1 MREPKK
7 NVSIG
12 GRILQNVYLSVARTA
27 EDLNTKNEGKKYYEL
42 RRHVLQ
48 DGIKEEYVSVDYPIT
63 PEYVKSF
70 GDSADYKKDIAG
82 AVVESAQNARVNLG
96 DVSALQDVLSNDSES
111 ARKLRNDIKQAILN
125 IEKAQ
130 KAQKQSEVKK
140 EGENV

>member
-1 MREPKK
+1 MSDSKK
-7 NVSIG
+7 NATFA

-27 EDLNTKNEGKKYYEL
+27 EDLNTKNESGKYYEL
-42 RRHVLQ
+42 RRELVQ
-48 DGIKEEYVSVDYPIT
+48 DGIKEELVFVDYPIT

-82 AVVESAQNARVNLG
+82 AIAESAQNVRANLG
-96 DVSALQDVLSNDSES
+96 DVSALQAVLSNDSES

-130 KAQKQSEVKK
+130 KAQQQTEVKK